1 MSVDYT
7 ASVNHVAE
15 ATAQHNKLTKI
26 LADTFGYSTFRVGQ
40 EIVIEQALAKKDTL
54 VLMPTGGGKSL
65 CYQIPAL
72 AQDGLVLVVSPLIS
86 LMQDQVEQCRAVGI
100 NAGLVNSAL
109 TPEQIQAVF
118 GQMHRHELDILF
130 VAPERLLQL
139 NFMERLQELNI
150 GLIAVD
156 EAHCVSHWGHDFR
169 QDYRMLGKVRE
180 HLPYV
185 PIMALTATADLAT
198 REDITHQLS
207 LDNAFVHL
215 ASFDRPN
222 IQYTVASK
230 YKPLDQIVEFIKQR
244 DGSGIIYCNSRKK
257 VDEIATKL
265 NQRGYRCGAY
275 HAGLTTEERA
285 QAQRDFQVDNLEL
298 MVATVAFGMGINKSN
313 VRFVIHHDLPRSI
326 EAYYQETGRAGR
338 DGLPAEALLLFAER
352 DAARIQEWIETGEGA
367 RTEVE
372 LEKFAA
378 MQKFAEAQTC
388 RRQVLLNYFAQYSDT
403 QCGNCDVCL
412 DPPQH
417 FSALEIAQKVLSC
430 VYRMR
435 QQGTANQVVE
445 VLKGRKPAKIIE
457 FGFDKIST
465 FGIGKNKPDEY
476 WFNIINQLV
485 HQGFLRIDITR
496 YGALSLTEAAKDVL
510 RGTFELQLAVPRLT
524 VVSTRKATSASK
536 NYDKVL
542 FAKLKHLR
550 KQLAD
555 QQDIPPFVVFSD
567 ASLMD
572 MADQLP
578 QTQYDFLQISGVG
591 QVKLE
596 KYGDDFIAA
605 ITAHCMA

>member
-1 MSVDYT
+1 LPLDHD

-15 ATAQHNKLTKI
+15 ATAQHQKLTGI
-26 LADTFGYSTFRVGQ
+26 LANTFGYSAFRVGQ
-40 EIVIEQALAKKDTL
+40 EVVIEKALAKQDVL

-65 CYQIPAL
+65 CYQIPSL
-72 AQDGLVLVVSPLIS
+72 AQKGLVLVVSPLIS

-100 NAGLVNSAL
+100 RAELINSAL
-109 TPEQIQAVF
+109 APEQIQAVF
-118 GQMHRHELDILF
+118 GQLHRHEIDILF
-130 VAPERLLQL
+130 VAPERLMQTHFLA
-139 NFMERLQELNI
+139 RLEELNL

-169 QDYRMLGKVRE
+169 QDYRMLGHVRE
-180 HLPYV
+180 KLPYV

-198 REDITHQLS
+198 REDIALQLQ
-207 LDNAFVHL
+207 LRQPYVHV

-244 DGSGIIYCNSRKK
+244 EGSGIIYCNSRKK
-257 VDEIATKL
+257 VDEIAERL

-275 HAGLTTEERA
+275 HAGLSPEQRA

-313 VRFVIHHDLPRSI
+313 VRFVIHHDIPRSI

-338 DGLPAEALLLFAER
+338 DGLPAEALMLFAER
-352 DAARIQEWIETGEGA
+352 DAARILAWIETSEGG

-388 RRQVLLNYFAQYSDT
+388 RRQILLNYFAQYSAT

-412 DPPQH
+412 DPPKH
-417 FSALEIAQKVLSC
+417 FDALEVSQKVLSC
-430 VYRMR
+430 VHRMR
-435 QQGTANQVVE
+435 QQGTLKQIVD
-445 VLKGRKPAKIIE
+445 VLKGRKPARVVE
-457 FGFDKIST
+457 FGFDKLST
-465 FGIGKNKPDEY
+465 FGIGKEKPDEY

-485 HQGFLRIDITR
+485 HQGFLRIDINR
-496 YGALSLTEAAKDVL
+496 YGALSLTDAAKEVL
-510 RGTFELQLAVPRLT
+510 RGTVNLQMAVPRLT
-524 VVSTRKATSASK
+524 VVSTSK
-536 NYDKVL
+536 SSIVNKHYDKAL

-550 KQLAD
+550 KRLAD
-555 QQDIPPFVVFSD
+555 EQDIPPFVVFSD
-567 ASLMD
+567 ASLID
-572 MADQLP
+572 MASQMP
-578 QTQYDFLQISGVG
+578 QSPFDFLQISGVG

-596 KYGDDFIAA
+596 KYGSDFIAL
-605 ITAHCMA
+605 ITAHVEG

>member
-1 MSVDYT
+1 M
-7 ASVNHVAE
+7 
-15 ATAQHNKLTKI
+15 
-26 LADTFGYSTFRVGQ
+26 LANTFGYSAFRVGQ
-40 EIVIEQALAKKDTL
+40 EVVIEKALAKQDVL

-65 CYQIPAL
+65 CYQIPSL
-72 AQDGLVLVVSPLIS
+72 AQEGLVLVVSPLIS

-100 NAGLVNSAL
+100 RAELINSAL
-109 TPEQIQAVF
+109 APEQIQAVF
-118 GQMHRHELDILF
+118 GQLHRHEIDILF
-130 VAPERLLQL
+130 VAPERLMQTHFLA
-139 NFMERLQELNI
+139 RLEELNL

-169 QDYRMLGKVRE
+169 QDYRMLGHVRE
-180 HLPYV
+180 KLPYV

-198 REDITHQLS
+198 REDIALQLQ
-207 LDNAFVHL
+207 LRQPYVHV

-244 DGSGIIYCNSRKK
+244 EGSGIIYCNSRKK
-257 VDEIATKL
+257 VDEIAERL

-275 HAGLTTEERA
+275 HAGLSPEQRA

-313 VRFVIHHDLPRSI
+313 VRFVIHHDIPRSI

-338 DGLPAEALLLFAER
+338 DGLPAEALMLFAER
-352 DAARIQEWIETGEGA
+352 DAARIQAWIETSEGG

-388 RRQVLLNYFAQYSDT
+388 RRQILLNYFAQYSAT

-412 DPPQH
+412 DPPKH
-417 FSALEIAQKVLSC
+417 FDALEVSQKVLSC

-435 QQGTANQVVE
+435 QQGTLKQIVD
-445 VLKGRKPAKIIE
+445 VLKGRKPARVVE
-457 FGFDKIST
+457 FGFDKLST
-465 FGIGKNKPDEY
+465 FGIGKEKPDEY

-485 HQGFLRIDITR
+485 HQGFLRIDINR
-496 YGALSLTEAAKDVL
+496 YGALSLTDAAKEVL
-510 RGTFELQLAVPRLT
+510 RGTVNLQMAVPRLT
-524 VVSTRKATSASK
+524 VVSTSK
-536 NYDKVL
+536 SSIVNKHYDKAL

-550 KQLAD
+550 KRLAD
-555 QQDIPPFVVFSD
+555 EQDIPPFVVFSD
-567 ASLMD
+567 ASLID
-572 MADQLP
+572 MASQMP
-578 QTQYDFLQISGVG
+578 QSPFDFLQISGVG

-596 KYGDDFIAA
+596 KYGSDFIAL
-605 ITAHCMA
+605 ITAHVEG

>member
-1 MSVDYT
+1 MPLDHD

-15 ATAQHNKLTKI
+15 ATAQHQKLTGI
-26 LADTFGYSTFRVGQ
+26 LANTFGYSAFRVGQ
-40 EIVIEQALAKKDTL
+40 EVVIEKALAKQDVL

-65 CYQIPAL
+65 CYQIPSL
-72 AQDGLVLVVSPLIS
+72 AQEGLVLVVSPLIS

-100 NAGLVNSAL
+100 RAELINSAL
-109 TPEQIQAVF
+109 APEQIQAVF
-118 GQMHRHELDILF
+118 GQLHRHEIDILF
-130 VAPERLLQL
+130 VAPERLMQTHFLA
-139 NFMERLQELNI
+139 RLEELNL

-169 QDYRMLGKVRE
+169 QDYRMLGHVRE
-180 HLPYV
+180 KLPYV

-198 REDITHQLS
+198 REDIALQLQ
-207 LDNAFVHL
+207 LRQPYVHV

-244 DGSGIIYCNSRKK
+244 EGSGIIYCNSRKK
-257 VDEIATKL
+257 VDEIAERL

-275 HAGLTTEERA
+275 HAGLSPEQRA
-285 QAQRDFQVDNLEL
+285 QAQRDFQGDNLEL

-313 VRFVIHHDLPRSI
+313 VRFVIHHDIPRSI

-338 DGLPAEALLLFAER
+338 DGLPAEALMLFAER
-352 DAARIQEWIETGEGA
+352 DAARIQAWIETSEGG

-388 RRQVLLNYFAQYSDT
+388 RRQILLNYFAQYSAT

-412 DPPQH
+412 DPPKH
-417 FSALEIAQKVLSC
+417 FDALEVSQKVLSC

-435 QQGTANQVVE
+435 QQGTLKQIVD
-445 VLKGRKPAKIIE
+445 VLKGRKPARVVE
-457 FGFDKIST
+457 FGFDKLST
-465 FGIGKNKPDEY
+465 FGIGKEKPDEY

-485 HQGFLRIDITR
+485 HQGFLRIDINR
-496 YGALSLTEAAKDVL
+496 YGALSLTDAAKEVL
-510 RGTFELQLAVPRLT
+510 RGTVNLQMAVPRLT
-524 VVSTRKATSASK
+524 VVSTSK
-536 NYDKVL
+536 SSIVNKHYDKAL

-550 KQLAD
+550 KRLAD
-555 QQDIPPFVVFSD
+555 EQDIPPFVVFSD
-567 ASLMD
+567 ASLID
-572 MADQLP
+572 MASQMP
-578 QTQYDFLQISGVG
+578 QSPFDFLQISGVG

-596 KYGDDFIAA
+596 KYGSDFIAL
-605 ITAHCMA
+605 ITAHVEG

>member
-1 MSVDYT
+1 LPLDHD

-15 ATAQHNKLTKI
+15 ATAQHQKLTGI
-26 LADTFGYSTFRVGQ
+26 LANTFGYSAFRVGQ
-40 EIVIEQALAKKDTL
+40 EVVIEKALAKQDVL

-65 CYQIPAL
+65 CYQIPSL
-72 AQDGLVLVVSPLIS
+72 AQEGLVLVVSPLIS

-100 NAGLVNSAL
+100 RAELINSAL
-109 TPEQIQAVF
+109 APEQIQAVF
-118 GQMHRHELDILF
+118 GQLHRHEIDILF
-130 VAPERLLQL
+130 VAPERLMQTHFLA
-139 NFMERLQELNI
+139 RLEELNL

-169 QDYRMLGKVRE
+169 QDYRMLGHVRE
-180 HLPYV
+180 KLPYV

-198 REDITHQLS
+198 REDIALQLQ
-207 LDNAFVHL
+207 LRQPYVHV

-244 DGSGIIYCNSRKK
+244 EGSGIIYCNSRKK
-257 VDEIATKL
+257 VDEIAERL

-275 HAGLTTEERA
+275 HAGLSPEQRA

-313 VRFVIHHDLPRSI
+313 VRFVIHHDIPRSI

-338 DGLPAEALLLFAER
+338 DGLPAEALMLFAER
-352 DAARIQEWIETGEGA
+352 DAARIQAWIETSEGG

-388 RRQVLLNYFAQYSDT
+388 RRQILLNYFAQYSAT

-412 DPPQH
+412 DPPKH
-417 FSALEIAQKVLSC
+417 FDALEVSQKVLSC

-435 QQGTANQVVE
+435 QQGTLKQIVD
-445 VLKGRKPAKIIE
+445 VLKGRKPARVVE
-457 FGFDKIST
+457 FGFDKLST
-465 FGIGKNKPDEY
+465 FGIGKEKPDEY

-485 HQGFLRIDITR
+485 HQGFLRIDINR
-496 YGALSLTEAAKDVL
+496 YGALSLTDAAKEVL
-510 RGTFELQLAVPRLT
+510 RGTVNLQMAVPRLT
-524 VVSTRKATSASK
+524 VVSTSK
-536 NYDKVL
+536 SSIVNKHYDKAL

-550 KQLAD
+550 KRLAD
-555 QQDIPPFVVFSD
+555 EQDIPPFVVFSD
-567 ASLMD
+567 ASLID
-572 MADQLP
+572 MASQMP
-578 QTQYDFLQISGVG
+578 QSPFDFLQISGVG

-596 KYGDDFIAA
+596 KYGSDFIAL
-605 ITAHCMA
+605 ITAHVEG